1 MTDFSLSSTLRLH
14 RLPRSQAIATP
25 PLNDPSAVIMLRIGE
40 RISVGVKSSSEVH
53 HGTIRFVGTLSRKEG
68 VWAGVEW
75 DDATRGKHDGSF
87 EGIKYFDCLNAPPSA
102 SFVKASKIRRGVSLA
117 DAFFDRYQRHAND
130 LKDMTI
136 ETAGH
141 RHMAVTLRGEE
152 EINKKISDL
161 HCLESATMHSANISY
176 PV

>member
-1 MTDFSLSSTLRLH
+1 MH
-14 RLPRSQAIATP
+14 RLPGSRADANLLLTD
-25 PLNDPSAVIMLRIGE
+25 LSAMLMLQIGE

-53 HGTIRFVGTLSRKEG
+53 HGTVRFLGTLSGKEG
-68 VWAGVEW
+68 AWAGVEW
-75 DDATRGKHDGSF
+75 DDANRGKHDGSF
-87 EGIKYFDCLNAPPSA
+87 EGIKYFHCHDVPSSA
-102 SFVKASKIRRGVSLA
+102 SFLNASKIQRGISLA
-117 DAFFDRYQRHAND
+117 DAFSHRYQRQEHD

-141 RHMAVTLRGEE
+141 RHMAVTLRGEH

-176 PV
+176 PVCWLF